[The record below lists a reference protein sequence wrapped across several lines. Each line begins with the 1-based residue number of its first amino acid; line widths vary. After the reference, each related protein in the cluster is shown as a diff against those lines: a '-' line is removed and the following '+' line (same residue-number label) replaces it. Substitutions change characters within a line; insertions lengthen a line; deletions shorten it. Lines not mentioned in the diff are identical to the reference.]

1 MAAPFPQEA
10 RATYTDYEM
19 TLATLLQVPTQ
30 RSSGLVAADETA
42 ARAKQE
48 ADRVF
53 RQSEARIANLRRT
66 ANSRYL
72 TAVESLK
79 THSVLLSTQVQPET
93 MPSGDE
99 GAVRRAMN
107 EHIRAVTVVET
118 EIKAVIRIASQ
129 ERNEAVSRA
138 QAAQQAALAL
148 KLRQD
153 RIRQERAEVKAQA
166 AVMTQR
172 RKRVLII
179 CSALV
184 AVMVVVTI
192 MVIVVFVAK

>member
-1 MAAPFPQEA
+1 MAAPLPQET

-19 TLATLLQVPTQ
+19 TLATLLQIPTQ

-79 THSVLLSTQVQPET
+79 TYSVLLSTQVQPET

-107 EHIRAVTVVET
+107 EHIRAVAVVET

-129 ERNEAVSRA
+129 EKNEAVSRA

-148 KLRQD
+148 KLRRD

-184 AVMVVVTI
+184 AVMMVVTI

>member
-1 MAAPFPQEA
+1 MAAPFPQET

-19 TLATLLQVPTQ
+19 ELATLLQIPTQ
-30 RSSGLVAADETA
+30 RSSGLAAADEIAT
-42 ARAKQE
+42 REKQE
-48 ADRVF
+48 ADREF
-53 RQSEARIANLRRT
+53 QQSETRIANLRRT

-79 THSVLLSTQVQPET
+79 AHSVLLSTQVRTET

-107 EHIRAVTVVET
+107 EHIRAVAVVET

-129 ERNEAVSRA
+129 EKNDAVSRA
-138 QAAQQAALAL
+138 QAAQQAAVAL
-148 KLRQD
+148 KLRRD
-153 RIRQERAEVKAQA
+153 RIRQEQAEAKAQA
-166 AVMTQR
+166 AVMAQR

-179 CSALV
+179 CSAVV
-184 AVMVVVTI
+184 AVMVVVTV
-192 MVIVVFVAK
+192 MVIAVFVAK

>member
-1 MAAPFPQEA
+1 MAVPLPQET

-19 TLATLLQVPTQ
+19 MLAALLQIPTQ
-30 RSSGLVAADETA
+30 RSFGLAAADETA

-48 ADRVF
+48 ANRAF
-53 RQSEARIANLRRT
+53 QQSETRIANLRRT

-79 THSVLLSTQVQPET
+79 AHSVLLSTQVRPET

-99 GAVRRAMN
+99 SAVRRAMN
-107 EHIRAVTVVET
+107 EHIRAVAVVET
-118 EIKAVIRIASQ
+118 EIKAVIRISSQ
-129 ERNEAVSRA
+129 EKNDAASRA

-153 RIRQERAEVKAQA
+153 RIRQEQAEAKAQA
-166 AVMTQR
+166 AVMAQR

-179 CSALV
+179 CSTVV
-184 AVMVVVTI
+184 AVMVVATV
-192 MVIVVFVAK
+192 MVIAVFVTK

>member
-107 EHIRAVTVVET
+107 EHIRAVAVVET

>member
-1 MAAPFPQEA
+1 MATPLSQET

-19 TLATLLQVPTQ
+19 TLATLLQVTTQ

-107 EHIRAVTVVET
+107 EHIRAVAVVET